1 MTNLAD
7 WEDAH
12 FDAEPWAGYEDESDM
27 EYAMQ
32 FGPFD
37 EMPGDDDYTLTYEGW
52 GMDAHAFIGGAE

>member
-12 FDAEPWAGYEDESDM
+12 FDAAPWGGYEDESDL
-27 EYAMQ
+27 EYAQQ

-37 EMPGDDDYTLTYEGW
+37 EMPGDDDYSLADDQW
-52 GMDAHAFIGGAE
+52 GMTADAFIGGE